1 MNCRNRG
8 QIAAFD
14 NEVFL
19 GACQAVILTGINDAS
34 DHWHRG
40 CGRDSV
46 FKNRHLSVIRK
57 HHDIIRSRA
66 LDVTPKTVGVGVSD
80 DAGFAT
86 PDDLKALTELG
97 EGVLDRA
104 ADRARADVGGE

>member
-1 MNCRNRG
+1 MG
-8 QIAAFD
+8 T
-14 NEVFL
+14 
-19 GACQAVILTGINDAS
+19 CQAIILTGINDAS
-34 DHWHRG
+34 DHRHRG
-40 CGRDSV
+40 CGRDGV

-97 EGVLDRA
+97 EGVLNRA